1 MSKRNV
7 RAMELPQAGREDRGT
22 DLLSPLHLG
31 SAATKIRSQHQERLA
46 VVYVRQSTLHQVLEH
61 GESRVRQY
69 ALDQYAMCLG
79 WTPERIVVIDEDQ
92 GQSGQ
97 HAEGRQGFQRLLAE
111 VTLDHVGLILALE
124 MSRLARSDKDWHHLL
139 ELCAVFGTLLAD
151 QDGVY
156 DAADPNDRLLLGL
169 KGTMSTLEL
178 HTMRNRLEKGRLSK
192 AQRGELFFHVP
203 IGYVKLPTGALAL
216 DPDEQV
222 RSVVA
227 LIFDKF
233 EELGS
238 GMKVFRYLLR
248 HDIRVGIRPHAGAN
262 RSQVE
267 WRRPSL
273 STIYSM
279 LHHPF
284 YGGTYAYGRCAV
296 DAKRKH
302 AGHKT
307 GRKKLPQEQWPVIR
321 HDLIP
326 SYITWEQY
334 LHNQDRLH
342 GNRSGSDTQGAPREG
357 GALLGGLVFCANC
370 GTRMQVRYRTA
381 SQNYYDCVRYQRLGL
396 ERSCRGI
403 SGTALDALVS
413 QQVLQALQPAAL
425 ELSLR
430 AADDIERERARLT
443 RHWQQQLERARFE
456 ALQAERRYRAVDA
469 ENRLVARSLE
479 QQWEESLRNERQAK
493 EEFDRFQQHLP
504 PQPTRQEREQITA
517 LAGDITA
524 LWNAAGTSVV
534 DRKEII
540 RCLIERVEVSVQGK
554 SEFVDVTLRWAGGFV
569 SQHQVCRPIAGYSQ
583 LRDFDRLI
591 DRMRELRQGGT
602 TAAQIA
608 ARLND
613 EGFHPVHAGR
623 PFDKGMVRQ
632 LLSRWELSRGR
643 NEATELSPD
652 EWWLSDLAR
661 HLKTTRE
668 KLRWWVRHGW
678 VQCRRSP
685 LRNYCILWAD
695 REELAR
701 LEKLRDHSD
710 ARLYTPYPPELTV
723 PKKQPKSRSERRR
736 AARKRSQ
743 RGGQSRNRCGQ
754 WQKQSDNS

>member
-1 MSKRNV
+1 MSKRDT
-7 RAMELPQAGREDRGT
+7 RAKELAQAGQEGHMA
-22 DLLSPLHLG
+22 DLMSPPLLG
-31 SAATKIRSQHQERLA
+31 SAASKIQSQHRERLA
-46 VVYVRQSTLHQVLEH
+46 MVYIRQSTAHQVLEH

-69 ALDQYAMCLG
+69 ALNQYARSLG
-79 WTPERIVVIDEDQ
+79 WAPERIVVIDDDQ

-192 AQRGELFFHVP
+192 AQRGELFLHVP

-222 RSVVA
+222 RSVVG

-248 HDIRVGIRPHAGAN
+248 HDIRVGIRPHAGPN
-262 RSQVE
+262 RSRVE
-267 WRRPSL
+267 WRRPSA

-284 YGGTYAYGRCAV
+284 YAGTYAYGRCAV
-296 DAKRKH
+296 DARRKV

-307 GRKKLPQEQWPVIR
+307 GRKKVPQEQWTVTR
-321 HDLIP
+321 RDLIP
-326 SYITWEQY
+326 GYITWEQY
-334 LHNQDRLH
+334 LRNQDRLR
-342 GNRSGSDTQGAPREG
+342 GNRSSWDTQGPRG
-357 GALLGGLVFCANC
+357 GVALLGGVLYCANC
-370 GTRMQVRYRTA
+370 GTRMQVRYKSA
-381 SQNYYDCVRYQRLGL
+381 LQYHYDCVRYQRLGL
-396 ERSCRGI
+396 ERTCRGV
-403 SGTALDALVS
+403 SGAALDALVS
-413 QQVLQALQPAAL
+413 QQVLHALRPAAL

-430 AADDIERERARLT
+430 AADDVERERARLT

-469 ENRLVARSLE
+469 ENRLVARTLE
-479 QQWEESLRNERQAK
+479 QQWEQALQKERQFK
-493 EEFDRFQQHLP
+493 EECDRFQQQLP
-504 PQPTRQEREQITA
+504 PRLTRQERERIAA
-517 LAGDITA
+517 LASDTPA
-524 LWNAAGTSVV
+524 LWDAAGTSVV

-540 RCLIERVEVSVQGK
+540 RCLIECVDVSVQGK

-569 SQHQVCRPIAGYSQ
+569 SQHQVRRPIAGYSQ

-591 DRMRELRQGGT
+591 DRLRALRQAGS

-608 ARLND
+608 ECLND

-623 PFDKGMVRQ
+623 PFDKGLVRQ

-643 NEATELSPD
+643 NEAVELGPD

-661 HLKTTRE
+661 HLKTSRE

-678 VQCRRSP
+678 VHCRRSP
-685 LRNYCILWAD
+685 LRDYCILWAD
-695 REELAR
+695 GEEVAR
-701 LEKLRDHSD
+701 LEKLRAHSD
-710 ARLYTPYPPELTV
+710 ARLFTPYPAELTV
-723 PKKQPKSRSERRR
+723 PKRRPSPGPERGTRSHEGSRHRVQARDRRGKWRAQGKER
-736 AARKRSQ
+736 
-743 RGGQSRNRCGQ
+743 
-754 WQKQSDNS
+754 